1 MRFIKA
7 LITLILFLMGL
18 MFFTQNEAALST
30 PLVLRYD
37 LYMEG
42 WKWEG
47 LNTPFYFVLLLSLAA
62 GALLSTFFFL
72 ADKLRANVTI
82 MGNRRAIRTLSKEIE
97 RLRKE
102 LAQKE
107 ALAASAQQ
115 PMLAETGTKE
125 QTGIKAQTII
135 TPAK

>member
-7 LITLILFLMGL
+7 LITLVLFLMGL
-18 MFFTQNEAALST
+18 LFFTQNEGALST

-62 GALLSTFFFL
+62 GALLATFFFL
-72 ADKLRANVTI
+72 LDKLRNNFEI
-82 MGNRRAIRTLSKEIE
+82 IGNRRAIRTLSKEID
-97 RLRKE
+97 RLRRE

-107 ALAASAQQ
+107 ALISADSQ
-115 PMLAETGTKE
+115 PMLAQQNGAKKATPTAVKE
-125 QTGIKAQTII
+125 
-135 TPAK
+135 